1 MENKC
6 DEIKIDDGPI
16 INDFC
21 DEKRKCFQDSMI
33 YFNYIIKQY
42 IKDFFGIK
50 DDKIFNICFILSII
64 FIFIIIYFHYN
75 IDKFLLIFKQWN
87 IQNNLIKKEK
97 QNY

>member
-6 DEIKIDDGPI
+6 DEIKINDGPI

-21 DEKRKCFQDSMI
+21 DEKRKCLQDNI
-33 YFNYIIKQY
+33 ICFIDIIKQY
-42 IKDFFGIK
+42 IKDFLWIK
-50 DDKIFNICFILSII
+50 SNKIFNICFILSII
-64 FIFIIIYFHYN
+64 IIYFLYN
-75 IDKFLLIFKQWN
+75 IDKFLLIFNQKK